1 MKQKTLYIG
10 DLRPEDHKVWI
21 NQYTDDGGVRY
32 FNIGLYVVSISF
44 VAVAGIYLYKI
55 LKK

>member
-32 FNIGLYVVSISF
+32 FNIGLYVASISF